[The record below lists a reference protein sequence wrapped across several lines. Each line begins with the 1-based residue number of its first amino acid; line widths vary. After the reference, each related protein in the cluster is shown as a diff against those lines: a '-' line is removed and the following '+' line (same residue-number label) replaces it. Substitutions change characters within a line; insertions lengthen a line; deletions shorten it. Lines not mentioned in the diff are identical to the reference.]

1 MEHFLIR
8 SLEENGPL
16 SGHPG
21 NHTSSH

>member
-1 MEHFLIR
+1 MGHLIG